1 MEESIYNLVPRVP
14 EAPQK
19 AKMHRSKFDPRAP
32 PSYSTFPRKEVGQGQ
47 GDGSASMLYAG
58 RSGAMG
64 RDVGPEVD
72 PKRFLKA
79 HSSKKDKLPPAQPF
93 HRPHVAPTKPG
104 VPTREDKPVMGLMT
118 EKNFVHSNSVD
129 AVCAPARH
137 RGAKQEENPV
147 ARKDFGKPPEY
158 LKRMK
163 AQVDQEKTMLAEA
176 HSREAEYHA
185 SMKEQFVRPVPE
197 DEKEELIAALRVRW
211 EEKHR
216 QYHSLPFAQDT
227 AMSIAR
233 KEAIERELKEIETA
247 LAKLSKKV
255 VVVYNDKDGPAVAR
269 WAKQQA
275 EVDANQTATRMVSD
289 AIATKRGGSTR

>member
-1 MEESIYNLVPRVP
+1 MEESIYTLVPHVP
-14 EAPQK
+14 AAAQK
-19 AKMHRSKFDPRAP
+19 GKMHRSKFDPSAA
-32 PSYSTFPRKEVGQGQ
+32 PSYSTFPRKEGARGQGE
-47 GDGSASMLYAG
+47 GSASMLYAG

-72 PKRFLKA
+72 PKRFLKS
-79 HSSKKDKLPPAQPF
+79 HSSKKDKLPPPQPF
-93 HRPHVAPTKPG
+93 QRPQVAPTKPG
-104 VPTREDKPVMGLMT
+104 VPARDDKPVMGLMT
-118 EKNFVHSNSVD
+118 EKNFVHGNAVD

-137 RGAKQEENPV
+137 RGAKEEENPV
-147 ARKDFGKPPEY
+147 TRKDFGKAPSY
-158 LKRMK
+158 LTRMK
-163 AQVDQEKTMLAEA
+163 AQVDSEKTMLAES

-233 KEAIERELKEIETA
+233 KEGIERELKEIEGA

-255 VVVYNDKDGPAVAR
+255 VVVYNDRDGPAVAR

-289 AIATKRGGSTR
+289 AVATKRGTR